1 MLFDTDDNFVA
12 LDLKTPEGEVIR
24 YELLDL
30 VEYQGEAYGIFL
42 PEDGHGGEASI
53 LHLAGPDAQK
63 AEGYEPLEDPGLEQA
78 VFDIFQIKNLN
89 AFDFGAG
96 AFQTNDLFD

>member
-1 MLFDTDDNFVA
+1 MLFDTDDNYVA
-12 LDLKTPEGEVIR
+12 LDLRNSQGELIR

-42 PEDGHGGEASI
+42 PEDDHEGEVAI
-53 LHLAGPDAQK
+53 LHLAGEDAQK
-63 AEGYEPLEDPGLEQA
+63 AEGYEPLTDDGLAQA
-78 VFDIFQIKNLN
+78 VFDIFQIKNLDS
-89 AFDFGAG
+89 FDFGEG

>member
-1 MLFDTDDNFVA
+1 MLFDTDDNYVA
-12 LDLKTPEGEVIR
+12 LDLKTPQGEVIR

-42 PEDGHGGEASI
+42 PEDDHEGEVAI

-63 AEGYEPLEDPGLEQA
+63 AEGYEPVNDPGLEQA
-78 VFDIFQIKNLN
+78 VFDIFQIKNLDS
-89 AFDFGAG
+89 FDFGDS